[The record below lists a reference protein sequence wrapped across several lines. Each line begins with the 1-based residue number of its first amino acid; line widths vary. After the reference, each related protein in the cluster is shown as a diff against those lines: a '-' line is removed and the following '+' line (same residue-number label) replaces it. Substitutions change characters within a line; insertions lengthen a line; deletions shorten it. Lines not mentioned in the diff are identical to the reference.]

1 MDMSVH
7 GIDDFDEFGY
17 YNYVNVQPVLPTHAH
32 PGMIEICFM
41 IKGSQTY
48 FVGNEKYDV
57 KGGDIFVTFPD
68 EIHGTGNGP
77 EEKGILYWIVL
88 KRPCKDRT
96 WFGLSAMDA
105 AEIFGRLLSLPAR
118 LFKSSSKIEHLLQKI
133 VKRYFCIP
141 DALNTIMLD
150 NLMVAMLLEVIQL
163 AENGNRHDCRKCISD
178 ILQYMDVNLT
188 EITSL
193 EELAGICNLSLS
205 RFKHLFKEELGIPP
219 SEYMV
224 RKKIGR
230 AEWMLVN
237 TSAPVSEIAYELGFS
252 SPGYFSTVFR
262 QYKGISPA
270 RFRSASAKNI

>member
-1 MDMSVH
+1 
-7 GIDDFDEFGY
+7 
-17 YNYVNVQPVLPTHAH
+17 
-32 PGMIEICFM
+32 
-41 IKGSQTY
+41 
-48 FVGNEKYDV
+48 
-57 KGGDIFVTFPD
+57 
-68 EIHGTGNGP
+68 
-77 EEKGILYWIVL
+77 
-88 KRPCKDRT
+88 
-96 WFGLSAMDA
+96 
-105 AEIFGRLLSLPAR
+105 
-118 LFKSSSKIEHLLQKI
+118 
-133 VKRYFCIP
+133 
-141 DALNTIMLD
+141 
-150 NLMVAMLLEVIQL
+150 MVAMLLEVIQL